1 MSKSNYLVWLSSFSR
16 KRWGYCTHSSP
27 SRSLQ
32 SNTISSEKRLPIQ
45 WIISEISEQ
54 LSMLIK
60 LALQQEFEL
69 AGYQRSFGEE
79 FSFPTQCSE
88 FQSLDWFGQ
97 ILCCLP
103 MADSFQGSCSWSIQL
118 CSQKHACISLVYFF
132 LFIGICDA
140 VWYLLQ
146 NLPLLQSA
154 LSNIFP
160 PVLVTVGLNRHNSN
174 LADLLTLIL
183 WDPPSRF
190 LISALI
196 STEMVPYDAEE
207 SAAITTTLCS
217 TLLFTSS

>member
-1 MSKSNYLVWLSSFSR
+1 
-16 KRWGYCTHSSP
+16 
-27 SRSLQ
+27 
-32 SNTISSEKRLPIQ
+32 
-45 WIISEISEQ
+45 
-54 LSMLIK
+54 MLIK

-103 MADSFQGSCSWSIQL
+103 MADSFQGSCSRSIQL

-196 STEMVPYDAEE
+196 STEMVPYDAEVCCHHNN
-207 SAAITTTLCS
+207 SMFNSIVYLQLNKDRCPLGS
-217 TLLFTSS
+217 CLKNIGMCKFL